1 MCQQIWPLR
10 VILIEMLRMLMEGMK
25 LRLFAMVNASF
36 VELLL
41 ASILWNEIL
50 FIPSTLSDSSSK
62 SVTFLT
68 FNRSL
73 FFLPLNLWSYPEDQ
87 AFHST
92 SMEIK
97 HSQFWVKE
105 PSDDSQL
112 LRFCCPPRT
121 RRAMSLGDKGSK
133 VSKGL
138 PKVKKNLVTSMI

>member
-73 FFLPLNLWSYPEDQ
+73 FFLPLNL
-87 AFHST
+87 
-92 SMEIK
+92 
-97 HSQFWVKE
+97 
-105 PSDDSQL
+105 
-112 LRFCCPPRT
+112 
-121 RRAMSLGDKGSK
+121 
-133 VSKGL
+133 
-138 PKVKKNLVTSMI
+138 